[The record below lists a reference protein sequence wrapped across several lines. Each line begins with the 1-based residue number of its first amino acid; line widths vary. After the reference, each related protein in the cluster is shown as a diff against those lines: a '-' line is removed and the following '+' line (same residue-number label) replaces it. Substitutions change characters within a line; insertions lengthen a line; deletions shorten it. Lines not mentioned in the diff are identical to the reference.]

1 MIDEEGIDP
10 VEYAIREATRRV
22 LERGGGAEC
31 LATCDPVYYRKARRN
46 VVLEYVRAYEKA
58 RGLKEVPITFWD
70 APDAH
75 NPFERVRA
83 CEGAGPSPVGR

>member
-1 MIDEEGIDP
+1 MINEDGIDP

-22 LERGGGAEC
+22 LERGGA
-31 LATCDPVYYRKARRN
+31 N

-75 NPFERVRA
+75 NLSF
-83 CEGAGPSPVGR
+83 